1 MAERLEQDEGIA
13 TSEQESMTTYHPEV
27 LAWPAGRLEAIVLDM
42 DGTLYQNPEYRQHMA
57 EQEDLGIAYAVGW
70 GYDQVA
76 QRLSQKRE
84 ELAQLLGRNPRKTEV
99 VLSLGLSRDQWDG
112 IRSYVYRPND
122 FIKEDPQVV
131 DMTRRLL
138 DNGKR
143 VAIATNSPSEVA
155 DKILRKLGMDDDI
168 MGKITVAG
176 AGDLGVSKPNP
187 EFFVKIAE
195 LLGVN
200 AESCLS
206 IGDDH
211 QNDAYPAIDAGMG
224 AVVSGDIKSTTDLVN
239 RMIEEGHFEQFDLA
253 NHLASYYVPG
263 RVSVVGLTG
272 RAGAGKTTNA
282 DRVVDHYRGNGVP
295 VEKIG
300 LDAFFKQSSRDRKA
314 WLEEGKQIGN
324 EEYWRRANQWEWWDF
339 DKAAETI
346 RTLKNGETVHLRG
359 IYNRADKGELTG
371 EQKIEPSERG
381 LVVVFEGVATA
392 HMRDLLDGLVYVNAH
407 PKTRQER
414 LLGRDMHRAGSAAL
428 ERFEVTQRFES
439 KYFAQHGRN
448 ADLVIDNSGDT
459 LYTLPGVPRI

>member
-1 MAERLEQDEGIA
+1 MAERIVEATGIA

-27 LAWPAGRLEAIVLDM
+27 LAWPAGRLEAVILDM
-42 DGTLYQNPEYRQHMA
+42 DGTLYQNPVYKQHMV
-57 EQEDLGIAYAVGW
+57 EQEDLGIAYAMGW
-70 GYDQVA
+70 GYDQVG
-76 QRLSQKRE
+76 QRLAQKKE
-84 ELAQLLGRNPRKTEV
+84 ELAQLLGRRPRKTEI
-99 VLSLGLSRDQWDG
+99 VLSLGLSRAQWDA
-112 IRSYVYRPND
+112 IRSNVYRPND
-122 FIKEDPQVV
+122 YITQDPQVV
-131 DMTRRLL
+131 EMTRRLV

-155 DKILRKLGMDDDI
+155 DKILRRLGMDDDVLS
-168 MGKITVAG
+168 KIIVAG
-176 AGDLGVSKPNP
+176 AGDLGVSKPDP
-187 EFFVKIAE
+187 EFFAKIAE
-195 LLGVN
+195 RLNVSP
-200 AESCLS
+200 ESCLS

-211 QNDAYPAIDAGMG
+211 QNDAYPAIEAGMG
-224 AVVSGDIKSTTDLVN
+224 AIVSEDIKATTELIN
-239 RMIEEGHFEQFDLA
+239 RTIEEGHFEQFDLTK
-253 NHLASYYVPG
+253 HLASYYVPG
-263 RVSVVGLTG
+263 KVSIVGLTG

-282 DRVVDHYRGNGVP
+282 DIVVDHYRGNGVP

-300 LDAFFKQSSRDRKA
+300 LDAFFKQSSRERKA
-314 WLEEGKQIGN
+314 WLEEGKQISP

-339 DKAAETI
+339 DKATETI
-346 RTLKNGETVHLRG
+346 RALKKGETVHLRG

-439 KYFAQHGRN
+439 
-448 ADLVIDNSGDT
+448 
-459 LYTLPGVPRI
+459 